1 MHKESNIFVAGH
13 KGLVGSS
20 IVRKLKKTGYK
31 NIITRNRNQLDLMDS
46 SQVNNFFKNNS
57 IDYVFDAAARVGGIH
72 ANNHYSAEFIYENT
86 LLQMNLMHY
95 SNLYKIKKFIFLGSV
110 CIYPKYAETPVKED
124 ALLKGELEPTNE
136 AYAISKIHG
145 IHMLKAYNKQYGM
158 KGVSLMPSNLY
169 GPNDNYHPDN
179 GHVIPSLIH
188 KLHNQNDKVVCWGDG
203 SPRREFL
210 YVDDL
215 AEACIF
221 AADNYSNAELI
232 NVGSGQDI
240 SIKELVKLLV
250 EIIEYKGEISWD
262 NTKPNGTPKRP
273 LDYSKIQSLGWQPK
287 YSLREGLKKSYEW
300 YRNNID
306 LVRTKVAD

>member
-1 MHKESNIFVAGH
+1 
-13 KGLVGSS
+13 
-20 IVRKLKKTGYK
+20 
-31 NIITRNRNQLDLMDS
+31 
-46 SQVNNFFKNNS
+46 
-57 IDYVFDAAARVGGIH
+57 
-72 ANNHYSAEFIYENT
+72 
-86 LLQMNLMHY
+86 MNLIHY
-95 SNLYKIKKFIFLGSV
+95 ANLYKVENFIFLGSV
-110 CIYPKYAETPVKED
+110 CIYPKYAETPVKEE

-136 AYAISKIHG
+136 AYAIAKIHG

-188 KLHNQNDKVVCWGDG
+188 KLHNQLDKVICWGDG
-203 SPRREFL
+203 SPKREFL

-215 AEACIF
+215 AEASIF
-221 AADNYSNAELI
+221 AAGNYGNAELI
-232 NVGSGQDI
+232 NVGSGHDI

-250 EIIEYKGEISWD
+250 EIIDYKGEISWD

-300 YRNNID
+300 YKDNID
-306 LVRTKVAD
+306 IVMKKILD

>member
-20 IVRKLKKTGYK
+20 IVRKLKKIGYK

-232 NVGSGQDI
+232 NVGSGEDI

>member
-20 IVRKLKKTGYK
+20 IVRKLKKIGYK

>member
-20 IVRKLKKTGYK
+20 IVRKLKKIGYK

-95 SNLYKIKKFIFLGSV
+95 SNLYRIKKFIFLGSV

-232 NVGSGQDI
+232 NVGSGEDI

>member
-20 IVRKLKKTGYK
+20 IVRKLKKIGYK

-46 SQVNNFFKNNS
+46 SQVNDFFKNNS

-95 SNLYKIKKFIFLGSV
+95 SNLYRIKKFIFLGSV

-221 AADNYSNAELI
+221 AADHYSNAELI
-232 NVGSGQDI
+232 NVGSGHDI
-240 SIKELVKLLV
+240 SIKELVTLLV

-300 YRNNID
+300 YKNNID
-306 LVRTKVAD
+306 LVRIKIAD